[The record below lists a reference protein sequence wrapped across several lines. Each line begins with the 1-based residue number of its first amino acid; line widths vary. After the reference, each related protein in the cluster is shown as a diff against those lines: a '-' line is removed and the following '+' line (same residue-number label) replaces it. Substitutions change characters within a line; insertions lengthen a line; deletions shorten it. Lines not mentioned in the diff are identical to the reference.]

1 MKLPWR
7 FIFWGVPLIPCLVF
21 PRCQI
26 NVLVIVLLVALNQYD
41 LFFYS
46 SVCKD
51 LSFQSHRCLCVW
63 APGCCNFSFF
73 MFQSCH
79 VSCGENSL
87 LYTRQKRGGRLD
99 QEYKKRMQTKLNEES
114 FYFLLAIVR
123 YDTINMIYL
132 KKMSEDSNLSRN
144 ILIKKAKFRWAFENF
159 FCFLFEEVAADVSV
173 LTFKIRGRKL
183 SKLWIQTYIKLV
195 TLETSLV

>member
-1 MKLPWR
+1 M
-7 FIFWGVPLIPCLVF
+7 IFSSILLSAKTFLFSLTVVCVFELQAAATLV
-21 PRCQI
+21 
-26 NVLVIVLLVALNQYD
+26 
-41 LFFYS
+41 S
-46 SVCKD
+46 
-51 LSFQSHRCLCVW
+51 LCFKAVMYP
-63 APGCCNFSFF
+63 A
-73 MFQSCH
+73 
-79 VSCGENSL
+79 VRTAAL